1 MRSDDPDRSCL
12 GMVSPKLCLKLPVL
26 FVREPLLVRPPTA
39 VSPRLLSKFGTIC
52 TSVKRQLLP
61 RYGPTYEASINSHRI
76 RHFVRWEL
84 HRIILNAPLVS
95 INHLFILRSSA
106 QMYTQH
112 IQSKRILNLDCVIGT
127 PQLGTWRV

>member
-1 MRSDDPDRSCL
+1 
-12 GMVSPKLCLKLPVL
+12 MVSPKVCFKLPVF
-26 FVREPLLVRPPTA
+26 FVGEPLLVSPPTA
-39 VSPRLLSKFGTIC
+39 VGPRLLGKFGTIC
-52 TSVKRQLLP
+52 TSVERQLLP
-61 RYGPTYEASINSHRI
+61 RYRPTYEASINSHRI

-127 PQLGTWRV
+127 QQLGTWRV